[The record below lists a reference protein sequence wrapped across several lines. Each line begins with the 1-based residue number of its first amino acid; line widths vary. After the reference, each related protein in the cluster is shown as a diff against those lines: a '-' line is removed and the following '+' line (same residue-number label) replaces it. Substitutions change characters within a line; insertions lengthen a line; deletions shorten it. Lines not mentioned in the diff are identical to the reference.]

1 MTCSILIQVAYVGL
15 TDDPPN
21 LEGYFSVFYGCQE
34 SYEMN
39 VLHFYMLVC
48 HLTGSFRIG
57 SLSTYNGDGAPGTNL
72 GVVPKNISRDSHIP
86 SLFNRFFHN
95 GNNNRIANIRVF
107 FSIPANHLVRAQ
119 KVTSFT
125 VESQKF

>member
-86 SLFNRFFHN
+86 SLFNRPRPSKGQVKLGRSTN
-95 GNNNRIANIRVF
+95 SRPLPKDRRKLMVF
-107 FSIPANHLVRAQ
+107 IHISL
-119 KVTSFT
+119 
-125 VESQKF
+125 